1 MTEHIDEKI
10 IIAESII
17 EAKDWLTF
25 WRFSMHRGK
34 HNTLVS
40 RLFMIFW
47 ILIGPSLLI
56 FDLYY
61 FGLKYGNFL
70 YLMEITDWLMAM
82 IPLAITALYFYTR
95 NIAGKRSFRK
105 SKTTK
110 GLKYHFEFKTTD
122 FEASYTSDVASGT
135 TTMRVDLLYKVYE
148 TKDFIYLYVN
158 RRSAFILD
166 KSSLDQSDA
175 LELKSR
181 LQKVLRKKY
190 IMST

>member
-10 IIAESII
+10 IMAETII
-17 EAKDWLTF
+17 EEKDWLTF

-47 ILIGPSLLI
+47 ILIGPSLII

-61 FGLKYGNFL
+61 FGFKYGNFL

-82 IPLAITALYFYTR
+82 IPLAFTALYFYTR
-95 NIAGKRSFRK
+95 NVAGKRSFRK

-110 GLKYHFEFKTTD
+110 GLKYRFEFKTTD
-122 FEASYTSDVASGT
+122 FEAS
-135 TTMRVDLLYKVYE
+135 
-148 TKDFIYLYVN
+148 
-158 RRSAFILD
+158 
-166 KSSLDQSDA
+166 
-175 LELKSR
+175 
-181 LQKVLRKKY
+181 
-190 IMST
+190 